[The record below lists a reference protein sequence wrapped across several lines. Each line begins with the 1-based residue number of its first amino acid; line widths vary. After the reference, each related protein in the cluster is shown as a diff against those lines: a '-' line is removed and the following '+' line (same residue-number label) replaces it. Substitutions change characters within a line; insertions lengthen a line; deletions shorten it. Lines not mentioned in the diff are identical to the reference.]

1 MNRRRFLGFLAGTAA
16 AASGACTPAAKRSAD
31 APSAGDGSRRRPN
44 IVFILADDLGYGDL
58 GCYGQTRL
66 KSPNLDRLA
75 AEGVRFTQHYAGST
89 VCAPS
94 RFTLMTGLH
103 IGHATTPGQGQC
115 LEPQRVTVAECLKA
129 AGYATACIGKWGL
142 GEEGTSGVPLKQGFD
157 RFFGYLNQ
165 VHAHNYY
172 PAWIWRDDEKVQLRN
187 EVVRATKGYAK
198 GKGGASTKRLD
209 YSHDMM
215 TDEALGFIDR
225 HREHPFFLYL
235 PYTIPHANNEHHV
248 VGRHGMEV
256 PDYGPFAGE
265 SWPEVEKGFAAM
277 VHRMDRDIGRI
288 IGRLK
293 EYGVAGDTLVLF
305 SSDNGPHKE
314 GGHDPAFFGSN
325 GPLRGIKR
333 DLYEGGIRVPALAWW
348 PGRIAPGRT
357 SDHVSAF
364 YDFLPTAC
372 EAAGVDPPDGIDGI
386 SFLPEL
392 LGKPQR
398 VHEYLY
404 WEFPSQGGKRA
415 VRAGKWKAVWLNTDK
430 QADAQPEL
438 YDLVADIGETTN
450 VADAHPDIVQRL
462 TAYAKAAGA

>member
-1 MNRRRFLGFLAGTAA
+1 MKRRHFLRYAATAA
-16 AASGACTPAAKRSAD
+16 AAAGGCRGTATQRSAT
-31 APSAGDGSRRRPN
+31 AAEAAGDARRPN

-58 GCYGQTRL
+58 GCYGQKRL
-66 KSPNLDRLA
+66 KTPHLDRLA

-103 IGHATTPGQGQC
+103 IGHATTAGQGQC
-115 LEPQRVTVAECLKA
+115 LEPERVTVAECLKA

-142 GEEGTSGVPLKQGFD
+142 GEEGTTGVPLKQGFD

-172 PAWIWRDDEKVQLRN
+172 PAWIWRDGEKVPLRN
-187 EVVRATKGYAK
+187 EVVTATKGYAK
-198 GKGGASTKRLD
+198 GRGGASTKRVD

-215 TDEALGFIDR
+215 TAEALDFVDR
-225 HREHPFFLYL
+225 HRGGPFFLYL

-265 SWPEVEKGFAAM
+265 DWPEVEKGFAAM
-277 VHRMDRDIGRI
+277 IWRMDRDIGRLI
-288 IGRLK
+288 ERLK
-293 EYGVAGDTLVLF
+293 AHGIAQNTLVLF

-314 GGHDPAFFGSN
+314 GGHDPEFFGSS
-325 GPLRGIKR
+325 GPLRGTKR
-333 DLYEGGIRVPALAWW
+333 DLYEGGIRVPTIAWW

-357 SDHVSAF
+357 SDHVAAF

-372 EAAGVDPPDGIDGI
+372 EAAGVPAPAGIDGL
-386 SFLPEL
+386 SYLPEL
-392 LGKPQR
+392 LGRDQPA
-398 VHEYLY
+398 HEYLY
-404 WEFPSQGGKRA
+404 WDFLEQGGKRA
-415 VRAGKWKAVWLNTDK
+415 VRAGRWKAVWLNTKK
-430 QADAQPEL
+430 QPDAPPEL
-438 YDLVADIGETTN
+438 YDLDADIGETKN
-450 VADAHPDIVQRL
+450 VAAAHPDVVGRL
-462 TAYAKAAGA
+462 TAFAKEAGG

>member
-1 MNRRRFLGFLAGTAA
+1 MNRRRFLGHLAA
-16 AASGACTPAAKRSAD
+16 AAAAAAGACTPAARRNAD
-31 APSAGDGSRRRPN
+31 AASAADGPRKRPN

-58 GCYGQTRL
+58 GCYGQKRFRT
-66 KSPNLDRLA
+66 PNLDRLA

-94 RFTLMTGLH
+94 RFTVMTGLH

-115 LEPQRVTVAECLKA
+115 LEPERLTVAECLKT

-142 GEEGTSGVPLKQGFD
+142 GEEGTTGVPLKQGFD

-172 PAWIWRDDEKVQLRN
+172 PAWIWRDGEKVHLRN
-187 EVVRATKGYAK
+187 EVVTATKGYAK
-198 GKGGASTKRLD
+198 GRGGASTKRVD

-215 TDEALGFIDR
+215 TDEALAFIDR
-225 HREHPFFLYL
+225 HRDRPFFLYL

-265 SWPEVEKGFAAM
+265 DWPEVEKGFAAM

-288 IGRLK
+288 VARLK
-293 EYGVAGDTLVLF
+293 EYGIAGDTLVLF

-314 GGHDPAFFGSN
+314 GGHDPAFFDSN

-333 DLYEGGIRVPALAWW
+333 DLYEGGIRVPAIAWW
-348 PGRIAPGRT
+348 PGRIPPGRT

-372 EAAGVDPPDGIDGI
+372 EVAGVAAPDGIDGI

-392 LGKPQR
+392 TGRTQPP
-398 VHEYLY
+398 HAYLY

-415 VRAGKWKAVWLNTDK
+415 VRAGRWKAVWLDTNK
-430 QADAQPEL
+430 KPDAPPEL
-438 YDLVADIGETTN
+438 YDLAEDIGETTN
-450 VADAHPDIVQRL
+450 VADAHPDVVERL
-462 TAYAKAAGA
+462 TAYAKEASA